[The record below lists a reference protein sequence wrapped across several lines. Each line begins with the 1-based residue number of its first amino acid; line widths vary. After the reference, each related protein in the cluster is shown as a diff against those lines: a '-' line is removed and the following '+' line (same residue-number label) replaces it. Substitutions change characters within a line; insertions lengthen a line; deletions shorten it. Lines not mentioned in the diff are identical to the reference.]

1 MAGRAQA
8 AGTHVMGA
16 TITAT
21 DVRQPKTPQSKA
33 DAPVSLKNAIRSFAL
48 WRAKARRLGRTRNF
62 AERINC

>member
-1 MAGRAQA
+1 
-8 AGTHVMGA
+8 MGA